1 MGETNG
7 ANIGSN
13 LHQAVMSLFVGR
25 DSSPVWLHL
34 QPAVTLLS
42 FTRAEKL
49 LPWLQRYLLQHLA
62 SSEEDG
68 SLLS

>member
-34 QPAVTLLS
+34 QPAVALS
-42 FTRAEKL
+42 STRAEKL
-49 LPWLQRYLLQHLA
+49 LSWLQPHLLA